1 MRLVLTLALSI
12 GALLFQGTPLALADW
27 DLNIVITNR
36 SSFSSS
42 QIAILDQAIID
53 AEQLWESQIL
63 GTHGGAVDTF
73 TVQLTGASL
82 GGSLGNANST
92 GNITSGPF
100 TLSTGGTMRID
111 FNGIDQFSNFMG
123 VNVIDELLAHE
134 IGHAMGIGTL
144 WLANGVYV
152 NNTGQYTGQY
162 GVKAYQEDFD
172 SNATFVPVELA
183 GSAGTRNAHWDQ
195 LMRSGGEAGTFD
207 PNNPFALDPRIGIT
221 DAQGRDL
228 SLELMTGAIDP
239 DYGEPFLARFT
250 VQSLRDI
257 GFLVVPEPTSL
268 AILLATTLLIAPRRR
283 RYHL

>member
-1 MRLVLTLALSI
+1 MRLVLTLTLII
-12 GALLFQGTPLALADW
+12 GANLVQVSTQARADW

-36 SSFSSS
+36 SMFSSS

-53 AEQLWESQIL
+53 AEHLWESQIL

-73 TVQLTGASL
+73 TVQLTGANL

-144 WLANGVYV
+144 WIANGVYAFGS
-152 NNTGQYTGQY
+152 GQYTGQH
-162 GVKAYQEDFD
+162 GVKAYREDFD
-172 SNATFVPVELA
+172 ANAAFIPVELA
-183 GSAGTRNAHWDQ
+183 GAAGTNNAHWDQ

-257 GFLVVPEPTSL
+257 GFIVVPEPGSL
-268 AILLATTLLIAPRRR
+268 VSLLVATLLITSRRR
-283 RYHL
+283 RN

>member
-1 MRLVLTLALSI
+1 MRFIAPI
-12 GALLFQGTPLALADW
+12 ALLFTALFVHGPSQARADW

-53 AEQLWESQIL
+53 AEHLWESQIT

-73 TVQLTGASL
+73 TVQLTGANL

-92 GNITSGPF
+92 GNTTSGPF
-100 TLSTGGTMRID
+100 TLSTGGSMRID

-144 WLANGVYV
+144 WIANGVYV
-152 NNTGQYTGQY
+152 NNSGQYTGEH
-162 GVKAYQEDFD
+162 GLRAYRRDFD
-172 SNATFVPVELA
+172 SSATFIPVELN
-183 GSAGTRNAHWDQ
+183 GGAGTRNAHWDQ
-195 LMRSGGEAGTFD
+195 LMRSAGEAGTFD
-207 PNNPFALDPRIGIT
+207 PNNPFNLDPRIGIT
-221 DAQGRDL
+221 DNLGRDL
-228 SLELMTGAIDP
+228 SLELMTGALDP
-239 DYGEPFLARFT
+239 DYGEPFLAPFT

-268 AILLATTLLIAPRRR
+268 ACLLISVALCASRRR
-283 RYHL
+283 RI

>member
-1 MRLVLTLALSI
+1 MRLVLTLALII
-12 GALLFQGTPLALADW
+12 GAILVQVSSQARADW
-27 DLNIVITNR
+27 DLNITITNR
-36 SSFSSS
+36 SSFSTS

-53 AEQLWESQIL
+53 AEHLWESQIL

-73 TVQLTGASL
+73 TVQLTGANL

-92 GNITSGPF
+92 GSTTSGPF
-100 TLSTGGTMRID
+100 TLSTGGSMRID

-144 WLANGVYV
+144 WVANGVY
-152 NNTGQYTGQY
+152 TFGSGQYTGEH
-162 GVKAYQEDFD
+162 GLKAYQEDFD
-172 SNATFVPVELA
+172 PSATFIPVELA
-183 GSAGTRNAHWDQ
+183 GAAGTNNAHWDQ
-195 LMRSGGEAGTFD
+195 LMRSGGEAGVFD

-221 DAQGRDL
+221 DSEGRDL

-268 AILLATTLLIAPRRR
+268 VSLLAATLLIAPRRR